1 MRTPAHCPPSRLRR
15 ALAVALAAALPAL
28 AAVGCSRAPVL
39 VHQFILEYPA
49 PQFSGRSQ
57 VPEAIKVQQFAVA
70 EAFNTT
76 AMLYRP
82 SPYQRQAYVYN
93 RWRISPGP
101 LVTDCLVQDLRH
113 SRLFT
118 AVLTEDSPDRARFRV
133 EGGVTEI
140 QEEDEPG
147 GWQAVLALNVT
158 LLDTNFPAKE
168 VSKRVVFQKSYRAVE
183 PMPEKTPQGLA
194 QGISRAMSR
203 LSQQILADLHRA
215 AQARV
220 AAREPQPQS

>member
-1 MRTPAHCPPSRLRR
+1 MRKAPNIPLPRLLRP
-15 ALAVALAAALPAL
+15 LALAAALLAL
-28 AAVGCSRAPVL
+28 VAAGCGRAPVL
-39 VHQFILEYPA
+39 VNQFILEYPA
-49 PQFSGRSQ
+49 PQLPGQSP

-82 SPYQRQAYVYN
+82 NPYQRQAYVYN
-93 RWRISPGP
+93 RWRITPGP

-113 SRLFT
+113 SRLFK

-140 QEEDEPG
+140 QEEDDPG
-147 GWQAVLALNVT
+147 GWQAVLSLSVT
-158 LLDTNFPAKE
+158 LLDTRFPTKE
-168 VSKRVVFQKSYRAVE
+168 VSKRVVFQKSYQAAE
-183 PMPEKTPQGLA
+183 PMLEKTPQGLA

-203 LSQQILADLHRA
+203 LSQQVIADLYRA
-215 AQARV
+215 AKER
-220 AAREPQPQS
+220 AAAKEPEPAS